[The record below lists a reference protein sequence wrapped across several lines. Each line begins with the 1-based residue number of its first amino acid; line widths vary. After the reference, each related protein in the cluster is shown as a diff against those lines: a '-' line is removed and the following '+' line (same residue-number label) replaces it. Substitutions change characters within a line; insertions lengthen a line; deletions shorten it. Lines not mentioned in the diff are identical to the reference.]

1 MSPYNHNFIQIMI
14 KYSGLFLICKDTN
27 METTRMSKKEL
38 RYGEIISQT
47 VSGKLRQAQAALILG
62 LSNRQ
67 IKRLCKRYR
76 EEGIAGLCHRS
87 RGRKSNNKVL
97 DKKRK
102 QIIEL
107 IKSEYTDFGPQLIRE
122 QLSERQDILISRE
135 WIRQTMIEE
144 GLWAAKKK
152 KLGKVHQRRNRRS
165 RRGELIQVDG
175 SYHHWLEDRGCKSCL
190 LVAIDDAT
198 SEIHELY
205 FLPHESTEGYMNL
218 MKKYVQC
225 RGRPIA
231 LYSDRLNVFGKNGQF
246 QRALK
251 ELDIEI
257 IHAQSPQAKGRVERA
272 NGTLQ
277 DRLIKLMRLEG
288 ISSIEEANEYAE
300 KYRVEHNKKFA
311 RAPKDPCD
319 AYRELSKEV
328 NLEKVFCK
336 KESRKVAK
344 DLSIQW
350 QNKIY
355 LLKDKSIQNRLKG
368 KTATIFEVS
377 SQVYIEIEGKEY
389 AYELYEEQPFQTP
402 VMNKKE
408 LDAWFDK
415 KPRMTAIERHRKGI
429 KTPGY

>member
-1 MSPYNHNFIQIMI
+1 ML

-27 METTRMSKKEL
+27 METTKMSSKEL
-38 RYGEIISQT
+38 RYAEVISQT
-47 VSGKLRQAQAALILG
+47 VTGKIRQTQAAVILG
-62 LSNRQ
+62 LSIRQ
-67 IKRLCKRYR
+67 VKRLCKKYK
-76 EEGIAGLCHRS
+76 EGGVAGLCHKN
-87 RGRKSNNKVL
+87 RGKISNNKISGVERAEVI
-97 DKKRK
+97 K
-102 QIIEL
+102 L
-107 IKSEYTDFGPQLIRE
+107 IKSEYLDFGPQLIHE
-122 QLSERQDILISRE
+122 QLSKRQQILISRE

-144 GLWAAKKK
+144 GLWVAKERRLSKIY
-152 KLGKVHQRRNRRS
+152 QRRNRRS

-175 SYHHWLEDRGCKSCL
+175 SYHLWFEDRGCKYCL

-205 FLPHESTEGYMNL
+205 FLPHESTEGYMSL
-218 MKKYVQC
+218 MKRYIQR

-231 LYSDRLNVFGKNGQF
+231 LYSDRLNVFGKNSQF
-246 QRALK
+246 RRALK

-288 ISSIEEANEYAE
+288 ISSIEDANEYAE
-300 KYRVEHNKKFA
+300 KYRLEHNEKFA

-328 NLEKVFCK
+328 NLENVFCK
-336 KESRKVAK
+336 KDYRKVAK

-350 QNKIY
+350 QNEIY
-355 LLKDKSIQNRLKG
+355 LLKDKKLQNRLRG
-368 KTATIFEVS
+368 KAATIFEVS
-377 SQVYIEIEGKEY
+377 GEVHIEIEGKEY
-389 AYELYEEQPFQTP
+389 SYELYEEQPFQVPT
-402 VMNKKE
+402 MNRKE
-408 LDAWFDK
+408 VDAWLDK

-429 KTPGY
+429 RTPGY